1 LYEFKVEGLEARF
14 FGGVASGLNNRRS
27 EPSEDGEEQ
36 EEGAEPNSDSAG
48 SGPLSQPQGDTI
60 RRNETVQSV
69 VGEGM
74 MFKEDNFLT
83 SANLCRWII
92 DFKEIQLG
100 KQVRVAIQ
108 PTHSTYTT
116 QFQCDECV
124 ECG

>member
-14 FGGVASGLNNRRS
+14 FGGVASGLNNRMS

-36 EEGAEPNSDSAG
+36 EESAEPTSAC
-48 SGPLSQPQGDTI
+48 SGPLSQPGDTI

-100 KQVRVAIQ
+100 KQVCVALHFNRNI
-108 PTHSTYTT
+108 PLIPL
-116 QFQCDECV
+116 
-124 ECG
+124 